1 MEWNSNTECCI
12 EGTLKTEDGDEM
24 REAKTGRCGQGKKK
38 KKKQRGMMEMTR
50 KHQETPVLPETP
62 LLPIYSE
69 K

>member
-38 KKKQRGMMEMTR
+38 KRNKEG
-50 KHQETPVLPETP
+50 
-62 LLPIYSE
+62 
-69 K
+69 

>member
-1 MEWNSNTECCI
+1 M
-12 EGTLKTEDGDEM
+12 KTEDGDEM
-24 REAKTGRCGQGKKK
+24 REVKTGRCGQGKK